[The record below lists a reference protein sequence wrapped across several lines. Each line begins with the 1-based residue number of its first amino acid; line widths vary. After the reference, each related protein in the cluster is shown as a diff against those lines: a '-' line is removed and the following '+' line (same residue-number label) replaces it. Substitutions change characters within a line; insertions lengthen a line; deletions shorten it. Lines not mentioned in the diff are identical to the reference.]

1 MSKIRKREKCTR
13 IKKNGRRCKNYKM
26 PDSDLCLSHGGG
38 KVITSKKKRKQWKNT
53 IRHGQS
59 STILKKYGIRVSRLI
74 GEVRR
79 NKDYLDIDENVAV
92 MTAIMRKTVERA
104 EREGGMDKVLDEAK
118 PIFQMLEKINRAI
131 LTKARIEE
139 GLKHKIDIETI
150 DIAMKQ
156 MIGIVQKCVKDPII
170 LRKIADGFDDIKV
183 HDLPMKNHK
192 PRDDHLR
199 ELEEL
204 NNDMRESAGDIAG
217 IYKDS
222 SDKDWEEEEPTIV
235 FEMDD

>member
-1 MSKIRKREKCTR
+1 MAKVKKRGKCTR

-53 IRHGQS
+53 LRHGQS
-59 STILKKYGIRVSRLI
+59 SAILRKYGISVSRLI

-79 NKDYLDIDENVAV
+79 NKDYLDIDENIAV
-92 MTAIMRKTVERA
+92 MTAIMRKTIERA
-104 EREGGMDKVLDEAK
+104 EQRGGMDKVLDEAK
-118 PIFQMLEKINRAI
+118 PVFQMLEKINRAI

-139 GLKHKIDIETI
+139 GLKHKIDVETI

-156 MIGIVQKCVKDPII
+156 MIGIVQRNIKDPII

-192 PRDDHLR
+192 PREEHLR

-204 NNDMRESAGDIAG
+204 NNDMRESAGDIAS
-217 IYKDS
+217 IYRDS
-222 SDKDWEEEEPTIV
+222 SDEDWEEEQTIV
-235 FEMDD
+235 FEMD